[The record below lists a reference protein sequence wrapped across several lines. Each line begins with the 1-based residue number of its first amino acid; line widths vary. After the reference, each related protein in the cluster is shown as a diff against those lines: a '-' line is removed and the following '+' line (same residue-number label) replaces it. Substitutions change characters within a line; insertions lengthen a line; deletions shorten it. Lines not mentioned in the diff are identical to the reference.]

1 MNPAT
6 KLALMIAGAAIAV
19 PQSAAMAKA
28 PNAKLWSGNW
38 QLNADQ
44 SKFSSADST
53 AKSDTRTYQVS
64 GNRVTMRSSMTNAA
78 GKTMKWSYSAATDGK
93 WYPVSG
99 NPNADHIALR
109 LVGDR
114 EIKSETQLKGK
125 PSANSLATV
134 SADGKQLTIARHI
147 MTGKGAPTNDTLVY
161 DRTK

>member
-1 MNPAT
+1 
-6 KLALMIAGAAIAV
+6 
-19 PQSAAMAKA
+19 
-28 PNAKLWSGNW
+28 
-38 QLNADQ
+38 
-44 SKFSSADST
+44 
-53 AKSDTRTYQVS
+53 
-64 GNRVTMRSSMTNAA
+64 
-78 GKTMKWSYSAATDGK
+78 MKWSYSAATDGK